1 MPVLETYTDSAKPFQ
16 MLQIAASD
24 HGLHF
29 FLYTS
34 IAMQNIA
41 KEKIPHCFSYKTKVF
56 SFQNSTKKLDLSYK
70 MDLDLWDCL

>member
-1 MPVLETYTDSAKPFQ
+1 MPVLET
-16 MLQIAASD
+16 LQN
-24 HGLHF
+24 HFGLHF

-56 SFQNSTKKLDLSYK
+56 SFQNSVKKLDLSYK
-70 MDLDLWDCL
+70 MDLDLLDCL